1 MPEAKPRMLAWP
13 EGLRNFLELCLSSY
27 IQAVLELPQ
36 AGTRLKKRPFGT
48 DLGKGSFRVLTLQGL
63 YPGSLESGQIRLTD
77 GPWFTDRQ
85 TFLWTR
91 AMPYPR
97 GIKIVFVGPCPCQ
110 KLSQPHLCVSGHSS
124 PFLLWLPRPP
134 CVTNSAHSEL

>member
-48 DLGKGSFRVLTLQGL
+48 DLGKGSFRVSTLQGL
-63 YPGSLESGQIRLTD
+63 
-77 GPWFTDRQ
+77 
-85 TFLWTR
+85 
-91 AMPYPR
+91 A
-97 GIKIVFVGPCPCQ
+97 
-110 KLSQPHLCVSGHSS
+110 
-124 PFLLWLPRPP
+124 
-134 CVTNSAHSEL
+134 